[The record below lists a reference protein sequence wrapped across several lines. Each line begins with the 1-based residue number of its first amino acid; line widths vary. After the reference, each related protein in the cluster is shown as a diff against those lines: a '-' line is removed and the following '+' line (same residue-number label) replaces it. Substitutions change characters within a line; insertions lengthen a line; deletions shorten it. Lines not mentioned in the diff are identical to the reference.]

1 MNLRL
6 IRAVALKEWKETT
19 RDRLFLLL
27 AFLLPPLWLVVFGY
41 GLNLDVEEIP
51 FAALDRDHSA
61 LSRDYLHRFTQSRY
75 FSFRGYADDERV
87 LGRLLTETKIRA
99 AIVVPE
105 RFEEQLA
112 AGEPVA
118 VQTLLDGTFPL
129 QTDITK
135 GDAVIAINQAFTEER
150 LIDYLRHT
158 RGLTQEQAGRLVRP
172 LTVEVRYLYNEEVR
186 STWSMVPAL
195 IMFTLML
202 ASPLLTALGVVR
214 EKETGSIYNIYSS
227 TVSRAEFLTG
237 KLLPYIV
244 ISIVNVCVL
253 WLMAVGLFHVPFKGS
268 FLFFFSASFVF
279 VLCTTGIGLLIS
291 LLVQTQ
297 MAALIITMVV
307 AMMPTIL
314 FSGLLVPVAS
324 LTRGAKVQAHLYPAM
339 YYTNI
344 LRGSFLKGVGADV
357 LWIDLL
363 ALAVFAAAMGG
374 LTYRLF
380 TKRPKT

>member
-1 MNLRL
+1 M
-6 IRAVALKEWKETT
+6 ALKEWKETT

-27 AFLLPPLWLVVFGY
+27 AFLLPALWLVVFGY
-41 GLNLDVEEIP
+41 GLNLDVEDIP
-51 FAALDRDHSA
+51 FAVLDRDRSE
-61 LSRDYLHRFTQSRY
+61 LSRDYLHRFMQSRY
-75 FSFRGYADDERV
+75 FAFQGYADDERA
-87 LGRLLTETKIRA
+87 LDRLLTETKIRA
-99 AIVVPE
+99 AIIVPE
-105 RFEEQLA
+105 RFQEQLA
-112 AGEPVA
+112 AGEPA
-118 VQTLLDGTFPL
+118 SVQTLLDGTFPL
-129 QTDITK
+129 HTDIAK
-135 GDAVIAINQAFTEER
+135 GYVIAINQAFTEER
-150 LIDYLRHT
+150 LIEYLRRT
-158 RGLTQEQAGRLVRP
+158 RGLTQEQAGALVRP

-195 IMFTLML
+195 VMFTLML

-244 ISIVNVCVL
+244 ISLVNVCVL
-253 WLMAVGLFHVPFKGS
+253 WLMAVGLFQVPFKGN
-268 FLFFFSASFVF
+268 FLLFFSASVLFVC
-279 VLCTTGIGLLIS
+279 CTTGIGLLIS

-307 AMMPTIL
+307 AMIPTIL

-344 LRGSFLKGVGADV
+344 VRGSFLKGVGADV
-357 LWIDLL
+357 LWADLL
-363 ALAVFAAAMGG
+363 ALAMFAVALSG

>member
-1 MNLRL
+1 MNFRL
-6 IRAVALKEWKETT
+6 ITTVALKEWKETT

-27 AFLLPPLWLVVFGY
+27 AFLMPTLWLIVFGY
-41 GLNLDVEEIP
+41 GLNLDVEHIP

-61 LSRDYLHRFTQSRY
+61 LSREYLYKFMQSRY
-75 FSFRGYADDERV
+75 FSFLGYADNERV
-87 LGRLLTETKIRA
+87 LDRLLTETKIRA

-112 AGEPVA
+112 AGEPVT

-129 QTDITK
+129 HTDIAK
-135 GDAVIAINQAFTEER
+135 GYVIAINQAFTEER
-150 LIDYLRHT
+150 LIEYLRRS
-158 RGLTQEQAGRLVRP
+158 RGLTQEQASRLVRP
-172 LTVEVRYLYNEEVR
+172 VTVEVRYLYNEEVR
-186 STWSMVPAL
+186 NTWSMVPAL
-195 IMFTLML
+195 VMFTLML
-202 ASPLLTALGVVR
+202 SSPLLTALGVVR

-237 KLLPYIV
+237 KLLPYLV
-244 ISIVNVCVL
+244 ISMVNVCVL

-268 FLFFFSASFVF
+268 FLFFFSASAVF
-279 VLCTTGIGLLIS
+279 LLCTTGIGLLIS

-307 AMMPTIL
+307 AMIPTIL

-324 LTRGAKVQAHLYPAM
+324 LTRGARVQAHIYPAM

-344 LRGSFLKGVGADV
+344 VRGSFLKGVGADV

-363 ALAVFAAAMGG
+363 ALVAFAAAIGA

>member
-1 MNLRL
+1 M
-6 IRAVALKEWKETT
+6 AFKEWKETT

-27 AFLLPPLWLVVFGY
+27 AFLLPALWLVVFGY
-41 GLNLDVEEIP
+41 GLNLDVEDIP
-51 FAALDRDHSA
+51 FAVVDRDHSEF
-61 LSRDYLHRFTQSRY
+61 SREYLQRFIQSRY
-75 FSFRGYADDERV
+75 FSFRGYVDEERT
-87 LGRLLTETKIRA
+87 LDRLLAETTIRA
-99 AIVVPE
+99 AIIVPE
-105 RFEEQLA
+105 RFQEQLA

-129 QTDITK
+129 HTDIAK
-135 GDAVIAINQAFTEER
+135 GYVIAINQAFTQER
-150 LIDYLRHT
+150 LIDFLRRS
-158 RGLTQEQAGRLVRP
+158 RGLTQEQAGVLVRP
-172 LTVEVRYLYNEEVR
+172 LGVEVRYLYNEEVR

-195 IMFTLML
+195 VMFTLML

-244 ISIVNVCVL
+244 ISLVNVLVL
-253 WLMAVGLFHVPFKGS
+253 WLIAVGLFHVPFKGN
-268 FLFFFSASFVF
+268 FLLFFSASVLFVC
-279 VLCTTGIGLLIS
+279 CTTGIGLLIS

-307 AMMPTIL
+307 AMIPTIL

-324 LTRGAKVQAHLYPAM
+324 LTRGAKIQAHLYPAM
-339 YYTNI
+339 YYTDI
-344 LRGSFLKGVGADV
+344 VRGSFLKGVGADV

-363 ALAVFAAAMGG
+363 ALAIFAAAMSVV
-374 LTYRLF
+374 TYRLF

>member
-1 MNLRL
+1 M
-6 IRAVALKEWKETT
+6 ALKEWKETT

-27 AFLLPPLWLVVFGY
+27 AFLLPALWLVVFGY
-41 GLNLDVEEIP
+41 GLNLDVEDIP
-51 FAALDRDHSA
+51 FAIVDRDHSEF
-61 LSRDYLHRFTQSRY
+61 SREYLQRFIQSRY
-75 FSFRGYADDERV
+75 FSFQGYTDGERA
-87 LGRLLTETKIRA
+87 LDRLLTETKIRA
-99 AIVVPE
+99 AIIVPE
-105 RFEEQLA
+105 RFQEQLV

-129 QTDITK
+129 HTDIAK
-135 GDAVIAINQAFTEER
+135 GYVIAINQAFAEER
-150 LIDYLRHT
+150 VIEFLRRS
-158 RGLTQEQAGRLVRP
+158 RGLTQEQAAVLVRP
-172 LTVEVRYLYNEEVR
+172 LGVEVRYLYNEEVR

-195 IMFTLML
+195 VMFTLML

-227 TVSRAEFLTG
+227 TVSRAEFLIG

-244 ISIVNVCVL
+244 ISLVNVFVL
-253 WLMAVGLFHVPFKGS
+253 WLMAVGLFHVPFKGN
-268 FLFFFSASFVF
+268 FLLFFSASVLFVF
-279 VLCTTGIGLLIS
+279 CTTGIGLLIS

-307 AMMPTIL
+307 AMIPTIL

-324 LTRGAKVQAHLYPAM
+324 LTRGAKIQAHLYPAM
-339 YYTNI
+339 YYTDI
-344 LRGSFLKGVGADV
+344 VRGSFLKGVGADV

-363 ALAVFAAAMGG
+363 ALAIFAAAMSG

>member
-1 MNLRL
+1 MMNLRL
-6 IRAVALKEWKETT
+6 IGAVALKEWKETT

-27 AFLLPPLWLVVFGY
+27 AFLLPALWLVVFGY
-41 GLNLDVEEIP
+41 GLNLDVENIP
-51 FAALDRDHSA
+51 LAALDRDHSA
-61 LSRDYLHRFTQSRY
+61 LSRDYLYRFIQSRY
-75 FSFRGYADDERV
+75 FSFHGYADDERA

-105 RFEEQLA
+105 RFQEQLA
-112 AGEPVA
+112 AGEPVT

-129 QTDITK
+129 HTDIAK
-135 GDAVIAINQAFTEER
+135 GYVIAINQAFTEER
-150 LIDYLRHT
+150 LIEYLRRS
-158 RGLTQEQAGRLVRP
+158 RGLTQEQADRLARP
-172 LTVEVRYLYNEEVR
+172 LAVEVRYLYNEEVR
-186 STWSMVPAL
+186 STWSTVPAL

-227 TVSRAEFLTG
+227 TVSRAEFLSG

-244 ISIVNVCVL
+244 ISIINVCVL
-253 WLMAVGLFHVPFKGS
+253 WLIALAVFHVPFKGN
-268 FLFFFSASFVF
+268 FLFFFSTSVVF
-279 VLCTTGIGLLIS
+279 ILCTTGIGLLIS

-307 AMMPTIL
+307 ALIPTIL
-314 FSGLLVPVAS
+314 LSGLLVPVAS
-324 LTRGAKVQAHLYPAM
+324 LTRGAKVQAHIWPAM

-344 LRGSFLKGVGADV
+344 VRGSFLKGVGMDV

-380 TKRPKT
+380 TKRPKA